1 MTNTFVA
8 LLAGAVISFT
18 AMTATAQSEGT
29 FKSPKCRGPI
39 YTAQQVAKKARMIGS
54 PNFSALY
61 GAFGN
66 DVSGSVSLE
75 AVFCR
80 SGRVTDIRVIESRP
94 PKIGEFVAAAV
105 SLLTFTPAEMN
116 WHTVSQRMQLEFS
129 INDGGGSPIDAA
141 GAAGRL
147 IDEIDVM
154 GNRRLTAQG
163 IRSWIKSRP
172 GDTFNEEQTQKDL
185 RAILATGSFDSTS
198 TRVLLEDAP
207 RGGVRLVFEVNELP
221 LIVEVRFEGLKEGDQ
236 SEIAEELRRQNAGV
250 QKGVPLDPGKLKH
263 AKQIIKQFFEA
274 QGWRDVT
281 TEALVEQMSATE
293 VTIIFRINAYRFPL

>member
-154 GNRRLTAQG
+154 GNRRLTAQE

>member
-185 RAILATGSFDSTS
+185 HAILATGSFDSTS

>member
-18 AMTATAQSEGT
+18 AMTAPAQSEGT

-54 PNFSALY
+54 PNFKALY
-61 GAFGN
+61 EAFGN

-94 PKIGEFVAAAV
+94 PTIGEFVAAAV

-116 WHTVSQRMQLEFS
+116 WHSVLQRMQLEFS
-129 INDGGGSPIDAA
+129 INDGGGSPISAA
-141 GAAGRL
+141 QAAGRM
-147 IDEIDVM
+147 IDELDVM
-154 GNRRLTAQG
+154 GNRRLTAQE

-198 TRVLLEDAP
+198 TRVLLEEAP
-207 RGGVRLVFEVNELP
+207 RGGVRLVFEVQELP
-221 LIVEVRFEGLKEGDQ
+221 LIVEVRFEGLKESDQ
-236 SEIAEELRRQNAGV
+236 SEIAEELQRQNTAV
-250 QKGVPLDPGKLKH
+250 QKGAPLDPGKLKH
-263 AKQIIKQFFEA
+263 AKQIIQQFFEA
-274 QGWRDVT
+274 RGWRDVT
-281 TEALVEQMSATE
+281 TEALVEQTSATE
-293 VTIIFRINAYRFPL
+293 VTIIFRVNAYRFPL